1 MQWDDTLAAE
11 IHPVQRLPGTTRVRL
26 INAAEQLFA
35 ARGIDAVSLREI
47 NRASGARNAIAV
59 QYHFEDRAGVVRAV
73 LQKHRP
79 DVEAR
84 RHALLDQCEA
94 DGAPDLRCLAAAL
107 VRPWSAKLADADGG
121 PQYLQIHAELLN
133 RPRPHFETATD
144 PSDSIHR
151 WRSQVEPLLGED
163 AIRLHR
169 RFTAM
174 RLAAGELGRRAST
187 APHTDDR
194 LFVSH
199 LIDLVAAILAA
210 PVSDETLRL
219 ADDRDTSR
227 SASPRSQRRGR
238 VA

>member
-1 MQWDDTLAAE
+1 M
-11 IHPVQRLPGTTRVRL
+11 H
-26 INAAEQLFA
+26 AAEQLFA
-35 ARGIDAVSLREI
+35 ARGLDAVSLREI

-73 LQKHRP
+73 VQKHRP
-79 DVEAR
+79 DIEAR
-84 RHALLDQCEA
+84 RHAMLDQYEA
-94 DGAPDLRCLAAAL
+94 DATPDLRRLAAAL
-107 VRPWSAKLADADGG
+107 VRPWAAKLADADGG
-121 PQYLQIHAELLN
+121 PEYLQIQAELLN
-133 RPRPHFETATD
+133 RPRPPVEATVAGN
-144 PSDSIHR
+144 PQDSIHR
-151 WRSQVEPLLGED
+151 WRSLVEPLLGED
-163 AIRLHR
+163 ATRLHR

-210 PVSDETLRL
+210 PVSEETLRL
-219 ADDRDTSR
+219 AADRDTRASGRRSR
-227 SASPRSQRRGR
+227 DRGR

>member
-1 MQWDDTLAAE
+1 VK
-11 IHPVQRLPGTTRVRL
+11 PRL
-26 INAAEQLFA
+26 ITAAEQLFA

-73 LQKHRP
+73 LDKHRP
-79 DVEAR
+79 DIEAR
-84 RHALLDQCEA
+84 RHAMLDEYEA
-94 DGAPDLRCLAAAL
+94 DATPDLRRLAAAL
-107 VRPWSAKLADADGG
+107 VRPLAARLADLDGG
-121 PQYLQIHAELLN
+121 PEYLQIHAELIN
-133 RPRPHFETATD
+133 RPRPPVEAAAVPD
-144 PSDSIHR
+144 PDDSIQR
-151 WRSQVEPLLGED
+151 WRSLVEPLLGED

-174 RLAAGELGRRAST
+174 RLTAAELGRRAST

-199 LIDLVAAILAA
+199 LIDLVTSVLAA

-219 ADDRDTSR
+219 ADDRDSARGSR
-227 SASPRSQRRGR
+227 R
-238 VA
+238 

>member
-1 MQWDDTLAAE
+1 VKRPHDTT
-11 IHPVQRLPGTTRVRL
+11 QVRL
-26 INAAEQLFA
+26 ISAAEQLFA

-73 LQKHRP
+73 LGKHRP

-84 RHALLDQCEA
+84 RHAMLDQYEA
-94 DGAPDLRCLAAAL
+94 DATPDLRSLAAAL
-107 VRPWSAKLADADGG
+107 VRPLAAKLADLDGG
-121 PQYLQIHAELLN
+121 PEYLQIHAELMN
-133 RPRPHFETATD
+133 RPRAPVDA
-144 PSDSIHR
+144 PGAGPNDSIQR
-151 WRSQVEPLLGED
+151 WRSLVQPLLGED

-199 LIDLVAAILAA
+199 LIDLVTAVLSA
-210 PVSDETLRL
+210 PVSGETLRL
-219 ADDRDTSR
+219 ADDRDTVR
-227 SASPRSQRRGR
+227 TPRSESEIRPNP
-238 VA
+238 

>member
-1 MQWDDTLAAE
+1 MEMQEDDTLARE
-11 IHPVQRLPGTTRVRL
+11 DDPVKRSQDTTQVRL
-26 INAAEQLFA
+26 ISAAEQLFA

-79 DVEAR
+79 DIDAR
-84 RHALLDQCEA
+84 RHAMLDQYEA
-94 DGAPDLRCLAAAL
+94 DATPDLRRLAAAL
-107 VRPWSAKLADADGG
+107 VRPLAAKLADLDGG
-121 PQYLQIHAELLN
+121 PEYLQIHAELIN
-133 RPRPHFETATD
+133 RPRSPVDGAAADPH
-144 PSDSIHR
+144 DSIHR
-151 WRSQVEPLLGED
+151 WRTLVEPLLGED

-199 LIDLVAAILAA
+199 LIDLVTAVLAA
-210 PVSDETLRL
+210 PVSEETLRL
-219 ADDRDTSR
+219 ADDRDSAR
-227 SASPRSQRRGR
+227 STA
-238 VA
+238 

>member
-1 MQWDDTLAAE
+1 METRDRLIHAAE
-11 IHPVQRLPGTTRVRL
+11 R
-26 INAAEQLFA
+26 LFA

-59 QYHFEDRAGVVRAV
+59 QYHFEDRSGIIRAV

-84 RHALLDQCEA
+84 RHAMLDQYEA
-94 DGAPDLRCLAAAL
+94 DGTPDLRRLAAAL
-107 VRPWSAKLADADGG
+107 VRPWAAKLADPDGG
-121 PQYLQIHAELLN
+121 PDYLQIQAELLN
-133 RPRPHFETATD
+133 RPRPPVED
-144 PSDSIHR
+144 GPPVSSRDSIQR
-151 WRSQVEPLLGED
+151 WRSLVGPLLGED

-174 RLAAGELGRRAST
+174 RLVAGELGRRAST

-210 PVSDETLRL
+210 PVSEETVRL
-219 ADDRDTSR
+219 AAARDASLA
-227 SASPRSQRRGR
+227 SAGR
-238 VA
+238 PAE

>member
-1 MQWDDTLAAE
+1 ME
-11 IHPVQRLPGTTRVRL
+11 TTRARL

-47 NRASGARNAIAV
+47 NRASGARNAVAV

-94 DGAPDLRCLAAAL
+94 EARPDLRSLAAAL
-107 VRPWSAKLADADGG
+107 VRPWAAKLADPDGG
-121 PQYLQIHAELLN
+121 PEYLQIHAEILN
-133 RPRPHFETATD
+133 RPRAAAEPTAA
-144 PSDSIHR
+144 DSIQR
-151 WRSQVEPLLGED
+151 WRSLVEPLLGED

-174 RLAAGELGRRAST
+174 RLAAAELGRRAST
-187 APHTDDR
+187 PPHTDDR

-199 LIDLVAAILAA
+199 LVDLVAAILAA
-210 PVSDETLRL
+210 PVSEETLRL
-219 ADDRDTSR
+219 ADDRDASR
-227 SASPRSQRRGR
+227 TVSPGPKSLRRL
-238 VA
+238 

>member
-1 MQWDDTLAAE
+1 METRDRLIHAAE
-11 IHPVQRLPGTTRVRL
+11 R
-26 INAAEQLFA
+26 LFA

-59 QYHFEDRAGVVRAV
+59 QYHFEDRSGVIRAV

-84 RHALLDQCEA
+84 RHAMLDQYEA
-94 DGAPDLRCLAAAL
+94 DGTPDLRALAAAL
-107 VRPWSAKLADADGG
+107 VRPWAAKLADPDGG
-121 PQYLQIHAELLN
+121 PEYLQIHAEVLN
-133 RPRPHFETATD
+133 RPRPPVEDGPPPANS
-144 PSDSIHR
+144 PDSIQR
-151 WRSQVEPLLGED
+151 WRALVGPLLGED
-163 AIRLHR
+163 ATRLHR

-210 PVSDETLRL
+210 PVSEETLRFAAARHAAL
-219 ADDRDTSR
+219 AAPAPS
-227 SASPRSQRRGR
+227 RGR
-238 VA
+238 RPKAGGGAA

>member
-1 MQWDDTLAAE
+1 METRDRLIHAAE
-11 IHPVQRLPGTTRVRL
+11 R
-26 INAAEQLFA
+26 LFA

-59 QYHFEDRAGVVRAV
+59 QYHFEDRSGIIRAV

-84 RHALLDQCEA
+84 RHAMLDQYEA
-94 DGAPDLRCLAAAL
+94 DGTPDLRRLAAAL
-107 VRPWSAKLADADGG
+107 VRPWAAKLADPDGG
-121 PQYLQIHAELLN
+121 PDYLQIQAELLN
-133 RPRPHFETATD
+133 RPRPPVED
-144 PSDSIHR
+144 GPPVSSRDSIQR
-151 WRSQVEPLLGED
+151 WRSLVGPLLGED

-174 RLAAGELGRRAST
+174 RLVAGELGRRAST

-210 PVSDETLRL
+210 PVSEETVRL
-219 ADDRDTSR
+219 AAARD
-227 SASPRSQRRGR
+227 ASLAAAGR
-238 VA
+238 PAE

>member
-1 MQWDDTLAAE
+1 ME
-11 IHPVQRLPGTTRVRL
+11 RLPTTMRGRL
-26 INAAEQLFA
+26 INAAEELFA
-35 ARGIDAVSLREI
+35 TRGIDAVSLREI

-94 DGAPDLRCLAAAL
+94 DGTPSLRSLAAAL
-107 VRPWSAKLADADGG
+107 VRPWAAKLADADGG

-133 RPRPHFETATD
+133 RPRPVVETTVAAD
-144 PSDSIHR
+144 SSDSIHR
-151 WRSQVEPLLGED
+151 WRSLVEPLLGED
-163 AIRLHR
+163 AIRMHR

-210 PVSDETLRL
+210 PVAGETLRL

-227 SASPRSQRRGR
+227 SRHG
-238 VA
+238 